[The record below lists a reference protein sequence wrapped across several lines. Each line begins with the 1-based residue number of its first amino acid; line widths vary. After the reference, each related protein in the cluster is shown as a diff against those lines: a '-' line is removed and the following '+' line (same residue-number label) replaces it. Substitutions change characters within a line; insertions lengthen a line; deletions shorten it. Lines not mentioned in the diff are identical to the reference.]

1 MQQYYL
7 ERTLQAV
14 ITVVSVMT
22 LAFFLLRLMPGNPA
36 DAYRAELIQ
45 NNPQLSQADI
55 DHRVEQKLNV
65 LPDAP
70 LHEQYI
76 NYVAGLL
83 QGDLGE
89 SINEGVPVS
98 EIISEALPWT
108 IFTMSL
114 ALLLSFAIGISF
126 GAIMAYKEGSYFDN
140 GLSVLSIF
148 CNSIPNYIVGI
159 LSIWF
164 LGYQLELFPTGGR
177 YSTEMEPT
185 VGLLEPIQTLAFLGD
200 ALWHAS
206 LLILS
211 YTVVAAG
218 GWALRMRG
226 NSIQVL
232 GEEYLRVARL
242 RGLSER
248 RIATRY
254 VGRNA
259 VLPLYTAL
267 LIAIGFALGGS
278 VILEQVFT
286 YPGVGYYMIEGLEA
300 RDYPLMMGVFLV
312 MTVAVVLGVYIA
324 DLTYGLIDPRAQT
337 RGGDHR

>member
-1 MQQYYL
+1 MQRYYI
-7 ERTLQAV
+7 ERTLQAIV
-14 ITVVSVMT
+14 TVVSVMS
-22 LAFFLLRLMPGNPA
+22 LAFFLIRLMPGNPA

-45 NNPQLSQADI
+45 NNPQLSQAEI
-55 DHRVEQKLNV
+55 DHRVERKLNV
-65 LPDAP
+65 IPDAP
-70 LHEQYI
+70 LHEQYV
-76 NYVAGLL
+76 NYVTGLL
-83 QGDLGE
+83 RGDLGE

-98 EIISEALPWT
+98 EIIAEALPWT
-108 IFTMSL
+108 IFTMSI
-114 ALLLSFAIGISF
+114 ALLLSFAIGISL
-126 GAIMAYKEGSYFDN
+126 GALMAYKEGSSFDN
-140 GLSVLSIF
+140 GFSVLSIL
-148 CNSIPNYIVGI
+148 CNSIPNYVVGI
-159 LSIWF
+159 LLIWF
-164 LGYQLELFPTGGR
+164 LGHRFELFPTGGR
-177 YSTEMEPT
+177 HSTEMDRT
-185 VGLLEPIQTLAFLGD
+185 VELLAPVETLAFLGD
-200 ALWHAS
+200 ALWHAA

-211 YTVVAAG
+211 YAIVAAG

-232 GEEYLRVARL
+232 GEDYLRVARL

-312 MTVAVVLGVYIA
+312 MTVAVVIGVYVA

-337 RGGDHR
+337 RGGEH